1 MVRSVRKRELLHVF
15 RFGTETVGTKCSR
28 EGKSVRKREL
38 LHVFRFGTETVGTKC
53 SREGK
58 LLIKS
63 DWRNPMTLK
72 ILFFIMLSVNMLS
85 AQNIYERNCIPCHKD
100 LPTSLQQMFKEYL
113 LVYSGEQNVK
123 AGIKHYLKYPNRS
136 ISVMS
141 ALFIDNFGIKKKSTL
156 TPKELDEAVDIYWD
170 KFKVFNKLK

>member
-1 MVRSVRKRELLHVF
+1 MIH
-15 RFGTETVGTKCSR
+15 
-28 EGKSVRKREL
+28 
-38 LHVFRFGTETVGTKC
+38 
-53 SREGK
+53 K
-58 LLIKS
+58 LFFL
-63 DWRNPMTLK
+63 
-72 ILFFIMLSVNMLS
+72 ILFSVSILS
-85 AQNIYERNCIPCHKD
+85 AENIYERNCIPCHKD

-141 ALFIDNFGIKKKSTL
+141 ELFINNFGIKKKSTL
-156 TPKELDEAVDIYWD
+156 TPEELDEAVNIYWE

>member
-1 MVRSVRKRELLHVF
+1 MK
-15 RFGTETVGTKCSR
+15 
-28 EGKSVRKREL
+28 
-38 LHVFRFGTETVGTKC
+38 
-53 SREGK
+53 K
-58 LLIKS
+58 LLMVLLLLCS
-63 DWRNPMTLK
+63 SLY
-72 ILFFIMLSVNMLS
+72 VVS
-85 AQNIYERNCIPCHKD
+85 AEDIYERQCIPCHQD

-141 ALFIDNFGIKKKSTL
+141 TLFLDTFGIKRRSML
-156 TPKELDEAVDIYWD
+156 SPQELDEAVNIYWE

>member
-1 MVRSVRKRELLHVF
+1 MKKLLMVLLLLCSSLHV
-15 RFGTETVGTKCSR
+15 V
-28 EGKSVRKREL
+28 
-38 LHVFRFGTETVGTKC
+38 
-53 SREGK
+53 
-58 LLIKS
+58 
-63 DWRNPMTLK
+63 
-72 ILFFIMLSVNMLS
+72 S
-85 AQNIYERNCIPCHKD
+85 AEDIYERQCMPCHQN

-141 ALFIDNFGIKKKSTL
+141 TLFLDTFGVKRRSTL
-156 TPKELDEAVDIYWD
+156 SPKELDEAVNIYWE

>member
-1 MVRSVRKRELLHVF
+1 MIHK
-15 RFGTETVGTKCSR
+15 TV
-28 EGKSVRKREL
+28 
-38 LHVFRFGTETVGTKC
+38 
-53 SREGK
+53 
-58 LLIKS
+58 
-63 DWRNPMTLK
+63 
-72 ILFFIMLSVNMLS
+72 FFIIVSISMLS
-85 AQNIYERNCIPCHKD
+85 AQNVYERNCIPCHRD

-141 ALFIDNFGIKKKSTL
+141 ELFIENFGIKKKTHLS
-156 TPKELDEAVDIYWD
+156 PEELDEAVNIYWE

>member
-1 MVRSVRKRELLHVF
+1 MVKKIIVLMI
-15 RFGTETVGTKCSR
+15 
-28 EGKSVRKREL
+28 
-38 LHVFRFGTETVGTKC
+38 
-53 SREGK
+53 
-58 LLIKS
+58 LIS
-63 DWRNPMTLK
+63 A
-72 ILFFIMLSVNMLS
+72 LS
-85 AQNIYERNCIPCHKD
+85 AENIYERNCIPCHKH

-141 ALFIDNFGIKKKSTL
+141 ELFIDNFGIKKKTMLS
-156 TPKELDEAVDIYWD
+156 PEELDEAVNIYWE